1 MLQIILI
8 LLGLATNGSDA
19 NTQNTDQDQTAT
31 TQTDGSTEIDTGG
44 EDVLIPP
51 RK

>member
-19 NTQNTDQDQTAT
+19 GTQNTDQDQTAT

-44 EDVLIPP
+44 ETAQLP
-51 RK
+51 KK